1 MPRSLSP
8 TKRPIGAVTDAAT
21 DDVDVAHSTR
31 RIRPWRVVGGA
42 VLALVA
48 VVLVHFLVTNERLEW
63 GVVGEYLFDPS
74 VLSGLGTTVWL
85 ALAAT
90 VIGAVVGALL
100 AAAQLSDFAPV
111 RWAATLYIGVFR
123 GIPPLVQLIFWFN
136 LAYLLPRI
144 SIGIPFGPEFASW
157 NANDVITPVT
167 AAVIGLSLV
176 ESAYMAEIIRGGLIG
191 VEQGQRDA
199 ARAMGLTP
207 AQTFF
212 RVVLPQ
218 AMRVIIPPGG
228 SQFISVLKGTALV
241 SVIAM
246 ADLLHSVQVIYN
258 RTYEI
263 VPMLIVS
270 CLWYLAVVTLFT
282 FGQRW
287 LERHF
292 SRGHTT
298 GGGRVRRPKPTPDGA
313 TA

>member
-1 MPRSLSP
+1 MPGSLSP
-8 TKRPIGAVTDAAT
+8 TKRPAEAVTDTMT
-21 DDVDVAHSTR
+21 DDVARSTR
-31 RIRPWRVVGGA
+31 RVRPWRVVGG
-42 VLALVA
+42 VLLTLVA
-48 VVLVHFLVTNERLEW
+48 VVLAHFLVTNERLEW
-63 GVVGEYLFDPS
+63 DVVGEYLFDPS

-90 VIGAVVGALL
+90 VIGAVAGALL

-157 NANDVITPVT
+157 DANEVITPVT

-263 VPMLIVS
+263 VPMLIVA

-298 GGGRVRRPKPTPDGA
+298 GGGRARLPKPTPDGV